1 MNYRRFAQFAVA
13 ALVTALAIWALV
25 HTARTMSWAHLRAA
39 FAATSW
45 WHMAVAVAA
54 TIASFIVLAIYERFA
69 TKVVVPGK
77 ISLRTALSVG
87 WMAHALS
94 NTLGFH
100 ALTGGAVRYK
110 AYRAAGLD
118 AIAIGSIV
126 SLVGIS
132 VGLGSGSLLALALI
146 AQPQAPLW
154 QRIAGVALA
163 LLLAAAIWWL
173 PAASGKRIFR
183 RVTIPHIR
191 RGWLVQQVGLGLIE
205 SLAAAVAFY
214 VLLPPGAAP
223 SFLGLIPVL
232 IVGVFIGILSHSPGG
247 IGVFE
252 ATMLAALP
260 DTPPE
265 QVLAALLLY
274 RLIYNVM
281 PSLAAGSIFAL
292 RYLVGHAPAR
302 KANGKI

>member
-1 MNYRRFAQFAVA
+1 MNYRRLAQIAVA
-13 ALVTALAIWALV
+13 AVVSALAIWALV
-25 HTARTMSWAHLRAA
+25 HMARTMSWAHLRSA
-39 FAATSW
+39 FAATPWS
-45 WHMAVAVAA
+45 HMAIAVIA
-54 TIASFIVLAIYERFA
+54 TFASFCMLAVYERYA
-69 TKVVVPGK
+69 TQAVVPGK

-126 SLVGIS
+126 SLVGVS
-132 VGLGSGSLLALALI
+132 VGLGSGSLLAIALM
-146 AQPQAPLW
+146 AQPDGPAW
-154 QRIAGVALA
+154 QRVAGGLLA
-163 LLLAAAIWWL
+163 MALAAAVLWL
-173 PAASGKRIFR
+173 PVASGKLLFR
-183 RVTIPHIR
+183 RITIPRIR
-191 RGWLVQQVGLGLIE
+191 RHWLLQQIAVGLAE

-214 VLLPPGAAP
+214 ILLPAGAAP

-232 IVGVFIGILSHSPGG
+232 IVGVFVGILSHSPGG

-260 DTPPE
+260 GTPAE

-281 PSLAAGSIFAL
+281 PCLAAGSLFAF
-292 RYLVGHAPAR
+292 RYLVGQAPAR